1 MAQATMLSQYEQD
14 PRPDLESDHGWWVA
28 LLTAAKTYNEEIFGI
43 LHCLRCGGAGLQRS
57 TLSGLRI
64 VPGQW
69 ELDSYAEFRDKYLR
83 PNTQAIKNL
92 LAKAAKANIKY
103 STTKEAVVARVRSIE
118 PKLLALGWTHD
129 EIWSTEPWLS
139 DRGVE
144 RQSVYAYLL
153 KSPGVEIGEVTS
165 QHIEFRYRV
174 NGRPWPK
181 LLMRGG
187 AVATLLE
194 DVPEAPA
201 AQKSAT
207 SKKEAS

>member
-103 STTKEAVVARVRSIE
+103 PTTKEEVVARVKALE
-118 PKLLALGWTHD
+118 PKLLSAGWTHS
-129 EIWSTEPWLS
+129 EIWSTEPWLD
-139 DRGVE
+139 DRGME

-153 KSPGVEIGEVTS
+153 TSPAAEVGEVTG
-165 QHIEFRYRV
+165 QHVEFRYRV
-174 NGRPWPK
+174 NGQVWPK
-181 LLMRGG
+181 LLVRSG
-187 AVATLLE
+187 AVTALFA
-194 DVPEAPA
+194 DAPEAP
-201 AQKSAT
+201 QESAT
-207 SKKEAS
+207 MKKEAV